1 VRITFDMTYRNGLAD
16 INRASDAFMRAQRE
30 VSSGKR
36 LHVPSDDPSAT
47 ARVIGEYAEQ
57 RSLDSYAK
65 ASDSVESRL
74 MVADSVLTDVILRL
88 QDAQVKAAAAANSF
102 LTQAQRDALALELEG
117 IRDALLTAI
126 NQQFR
131 GTYVFS
137 GTQITVAPYEKDA
150 SGAVGAYQ
158 GNAESQ
164 RVDVD
169 RARDLA
175 VTFDGA
181 AVMGDVFESV
191 EQLVSAVRAGNT
203 AGPGFTVAD
212 GMAKLNEAFSRAT
225 TMQSRVGAMLND
237 VDEQQG
243 RLAEVKRAS
252 VARRSSLEDANLAE
266 AISKLQQAR
275 TAHES
280 ALAAVAAAGRPSLLD
295 YLK

>member
-1 VRITFDMTYRNGLAD
+1 
-16 INRASDAFMRAQRE
+16 
-30 VSSGKR
+30 
-36 LHVPSDDPSAT
+36 
-47 ARVIGEYAEQ
+47 
-57 RSLDSYAK
+57 
-65 ASDSVESRL
+65 
-74 MVADSVLTDVILRL
+74 
-88 QDAQVKAAAAANSF
+88 
-102 LTQAQRDALALELEG
+102 
-117 IRDALLTAI
+117 
-126 NQQFR
+126 
-131 GTYVFS
+131 
-137 GTQITVAPYEKDA
+137 

-169 RARDLA
+169 RARALA

-275 TAHES
+275 TAHEA
-280 ALAAVAAAGRPSLLD
+280 ALAAVSAAGRPSLLD